1 MAQSNFGTGFKS
13 RIQEKYIELGYTLGW
28 RLLYSPEA
36 VLERARVA
44 FVGLNPGGN
53 HAPADHAEFAME
65 SGSAY
70 AQERWGKPPGQSTLQ
85 RQVLRLFEIVGEP
98 PADVLAGNLVPFRS
112 PSWEMLGSKDQ
123 ALRLGRNI
131 WEEILAHTRP
141 QLVIG
146 MGGSTWP
153 VLKQLL
159 RVDSVQQE
167 LVGWGSVR
175 GERGTFEGGTFV
187 GLPHLSR
194 FAIVTRKESQQGLQ
208 TLLGKHY
215 CQ

>member
-53 HAPADHAEFAME
+53 QAPADHAEFAME

-98 PADVLAGNLVPFRS
+98 LLMSWPETLCLSAHRAGKCLEARI
-112 PSWEMLGSKDQ
+112 
-123 ALRLGRNI
+123 RR
-131 WEEILAHTRP
+131 
-141 QLVIG
+141 
-146 MGGSTWP
+146 
-153 VLKQLL
+153 
-159 RVDSVQQE
+159 
-167 LVGWGSVR
+167 
-175 GERGTFEGGTFV
+175 
-187 GLPHLSR
+187 
-194 FAIVTRKESQQGLQ
+194 
-208 TLLGKHY
+208 
-215 CQ
+215 

>member
-44 FVGLNPGGN
+44 FVGLTLAAIMYRRITQNLLWKV
-53 HAPADHAEFAME
+53 EVRTRK
-65 SGSAY
+65 SAGVSLLGRARY
-70 AQERWGKPPGQSTLQ
+70 NARCCDCLRSLENLLLMSWPGQTLC
-85 RQVLRLFEIVGEP
+85 LSCL
-98 PADVLAGNLVPFRS
+98 

-146 MGGSTWP
+146 MGGNTWP
-153 VLKQLL
+153 VLKQTSP
-159 RVDSVQQE
+159 R
-167 LVGWGSVR
+167 
-175 GERGTFEGGTFV
+175 
-187 GLPHLSR
+187 
-194 FAIVTRKESQQGLQ
+194 
-208 TLLGKHY
+208 
-215 CQ
+215 